1 MAGGDREGSCGA
13 GGDGDRAPDIAQ
25 ARGLTHLQKILI
37 MRRTTPFN
45 KAMARTKDHMLHE
58 KRQEEILLAA
68 ARVFK
73 TRGFHAARTEDI
85 CAEAGLSAGTV
96 FRHFPD
102 KRAMIA
108 AIAARELE
116 HYQLEVQRLAT
127 REGLQWL
134 TRLTEKEL
142 SELLC
147 PTVYDLGADSW
158 LELVRDEAGR
168 KQLLG
173 VDKKL
178 RATLAAALSR
188 GQKEGWVRKSLEPHG
203 AVNVILAVFSG
214 LAFDQEIG
222 ARTTTAATA
231 ATLSA
236 LFSHFI
242 RA

>member
-1 MAGGDREGSCGA
+1 M
-13 GGDGDRAPDIAQ
+13 
-25 ARGLTHLQKILI
+25 LI
-37 MRRTTPFN
+37 S
-45 KAMARTKDHMLHE
+45 MARTKDDSLHE

-73 TRGFHAARTEDI
+73 TKGFHAARTEDI

-102 KRAMIA
+102 KRAMIT
-108 AIAARELE
+108 AIAGRELE
-116 HYQLEVQRLAT
+116 QHQREVKRLAT

-134 TRLTEKEL
+134 TRITETEL

-147 PTVYDLGADSW
+147 PTIYDLGADSW

-168 KQLLG
+168 KQLLA

-178 RATLAAALSR
+178 RATLAAELSR
-188 GQKEGWVRKSLEPHG
+188 GQQEGWVRKSLEPQG
-203 AVNVILAVFSG
+203 AANVILALFSG
-214 LAFDQEIG
+214 LALDQEIG
-222 ARTTTAATA
+222 ARTGTAATA
-231 ATLSA
+231 AALSD

-242 RA
+242 DA